1 MRALGA
7 NAEFE
12 SFLTS
17 WSDTSTKA
25 KTTFIELT
33 SLLASKTEA
42 VFEFVSRPGI
52 SHSLR
57 VKHCRQF
64 ERPLF
69 AMIDVID
76 DDPADRWLSVCFYL
90 EMISD
95 PEERGN
101 FVPEGLLG
109 QDACCFDIDER
120 DEALI
125 RYVRARLD
133 EAYANAVMIE
143 SN

>member
-1 MRALGA
+1 MSAHDA
-7 NAEFE
+7 HAELE

-17 WSDTSTKA
+17 WCDTTTKPKA
-25 KTTFIELT
+25 TFLELND
-33 SLLASKTEA
+33 LLASKTE
-42 VFEFVSRPGI
+42 VVLDFVSRPGI

-57 VKHCRQF
+57 AKHRRQN

-69 AMIDVID
+69 AMIDIID
-76 DDPADRWLSVCFYL
+76 DDPAARWLSVCFYL

-120 DEALI
+120 DEGLI
-125 RYVRARLD
+125 RYVCARLD
-133 EAYANAVMIE
+133 EAYANAVMVE